1 MRIDDGQNTQLP
13 ARGQLVMDKIHRPD
27 LVRMRGIGSVFPELG
42 LHPPFGR
49 LVPQLKA
56 QLVVKPACPLHV
68 DRPAL
73 TQQKNVYTAIS
84 VAHARLADL
93 LDPLL
98 QRSLL
103 TAPRLVCVWCQ
114 TLVCYGVSMKIN
126 IPLIRA
132 GALSPIIRW
141 ASDTG
146 KPIDEILSEADM
158 EYVSLADIDTP
169 VPMRNAGLLLSILA
183 RLEGPNVCCRI
194 AFDSDI
200 MELGPIGAIALAAPT
215 PRLAL
220 EAVSMN
226 MASHSTHE
234 VISVES
240 TSACITVGYGCSVRF
255 EPIVLHLI
263 QQYTASLIY
272 RLISVTAN
280 DEPPFTSVSMF
291 PHPEHGLTHLSKW
304 FQVQPRTEL
313 DGYMRIEVPARL
325 ANKAFRI
332 SGDRV
337 VGAYGKLNLDRIDT
351 SLEGTIEFYLAT
363 APGHRQ
369 AVYRSSGHSGRLL
382 APHAATCSGRAQPN
396 IFRSA

>member
-1 MRIDDGQNTQLP
+1 
-13 ARGQLVMDKIHRPD
+13 
-27 LVRMRGIGSVFPELG
+27 
-42 LHPPFGR
+42 
-49 LVPQLKA
+49 
-56 QLVVKPACPLHV
+56 
-68 DRPAL
+68 
-73 TQQKNVYTAIS
+73 
-84 VAHARLADL
+84 
-93 LDPLL
+93 
-98 QRSLL
+98 
-103 TAPRLVCVWCQ
+103 
-114 TLVCYGVSMKIN
+114 
-126 IPLIRA
+126 
-132 GALSPIIRW
+132 
-141 ASDTG
+141 
-146 KPIDEILSEADM
+146 M

-351 SLEGTIEFYLAT
+351 SLEGTIESILQLHLGTGKPSIDRLAIAAGCSRRT
-363 APGHRQ
+363 LQRALAERNLTFSDLLDDVRRQ
-369 AVYRSSGHSGRLL
+369 IATKELANQSVSRTDLARALGYSRQSTLSHAMRRWKPSSDSKKW
-382 APHAATCSGRAQPN
+382 
-396 IFRSA
+396 